1 MKGGNGSLRY
11 LLARKGTPGI
21 VLFPFGREPDDEK
34 LKALAILGLSR

>member
-11 LLARKGTPGI
+11 LVARKGGRGI
-21 VLFPFGREPDDEK
+21 VLFPFGREPDDGR